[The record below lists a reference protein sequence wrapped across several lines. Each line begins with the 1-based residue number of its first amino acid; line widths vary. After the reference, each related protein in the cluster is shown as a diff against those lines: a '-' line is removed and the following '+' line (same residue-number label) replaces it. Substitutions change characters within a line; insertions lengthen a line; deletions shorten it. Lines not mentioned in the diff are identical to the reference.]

1 MVHAITVNWKS
12 AKIMTTIR
20 KTSHPS
26 HLLLCLPSL
35 LYSFKTHNISISINM
50 GHLFSI
56 GYYPILTG
64 LACFLHHLT
73 GNDCQSL
80 INLFCESQ
88 IFLFSCLHITS
99 ICPKIPQIHHS
110 WNNFHYSIYLDPQSD
125 FFLHV
130 IFLGFT
136 ALYYHLALGN
146 LKMIFHILFSSSIST
161 NLLMISSVSTFM
173 TFPALN

>member
-50 GHLFSI
+50 EHLFSI

-73 GNDCQSL
+73 GNDYQSL

-99 ICPKIPQIHHS
+99 ICPNSSFLKQFPLFHLS
-110 WNNFHYSIYLDPQSD
+110 WPQSD